1 MNKELVNSLYEQILS
16 SSPGATRVKCDLHI
30 HTPASHDFTFK
41 PLSKEEAYLNILDEA
56 VSKGIRI
63 IAITDHNTFAG
74 VRVIRSLLE
83 DFHLSE
89 KYRDLLILCGIEIT
103 CFSKHLL
110 AIFPDSFGEKQQE
123 KFLDD
128 IGIDESVRGSEDAL
142 ADNLGPALL
151 IEKIANNGGFAI
163 LAHADSNKGFLHE
176 LCEGSTHE
184 SDLKFVG
191 KSLAKIIRSAGLLG
205 VQCNSDAKTA
215 KLKTRL
221 QNKDYLRK
229 DNPLAY
235 IRCSDCHGVIANGEY
250 TGKSGKAIGST
261 YSEVKLSDFSFE
273 ALKMALQDSEM
284 RVCDSSQASDYAF
297 IEGVAV
303 QSAIFDN
310 SGGYAVFRFSNE
322 LNCII
327 GSRGTGKTT
336 LLEIMQSVIMP
347 NALKG
352 ESINKAFG
360 KYDSAVVFL
369 NYNNM
374 VYAISAEP
382 KKKEDSY
389 TGGVSYEQG
398 LKIYLKQVGNKQFSV
413 LPKGQDVQ
421 FLKAFLTAGYQQRQL
436 FDYSRDPD
444 KVLEIVDD
452 FINWK
457 KHNEFAK
464 VTNTIKHL
472 TEQLEER
479 LKRISKARREAD
491 IGFLEYADTSGE
503 TTIIARLIGNINDQK
518 KRLTKLRT
526 DMICELNSVLIGKVR
541 LIPTH
546 KLSVFDWRDD
556 AESIAASASRLADKS
571 YTHTD
576 KIERCLEKAYTL
588 ACYAGSFDFYLL
600 LLSQDYDE
608 ICDRYKMPD
617 NISTKDLLHIRQSIH
632 EDHIQIFINDGLK
645 LEYNINAGTQ
655 FDDNF
660 KDNTQISMGQNAV
673 ALLLLILN
681 AAYNMDD
688 TRPLLMDQPEDDL
701 DNSYIFT
708 TLVWEFRK
716 SKQKRQ
722 VIISTHNPN
731 IPVAAD
737 AENILVLRYNGHHGY
752 LSHNGAIDSKEIAGD
767 VLEIMEGGKEAIKCR
782 MEKYNTRCSYDT

>member
-1 MNKELVNSLYEQILS
+1 MNKELVNSLYKQILS
-16 SSPGATRVKCDLHI
+16 SSPGATRVKFDLHI
-30 HTPASHDFTFK
+30 HTPASHDFAFK

-56 VSKGIRI
+56 IAQGIRI

-74 VRVIRSLLE
+74 VRAIRSMLQNH
-83 DFHLSE
+83 HLAE
-89 KYRDLLILCGIEIT
+89 KYKELLILCGIEIT
-103 CFSKHLL
+103 SFSKHIL
-110 AIFPDSFGEKQQE
+110 AIFPDSFGEKQQD

-163 LAHADSNKGFLHE
+163 LAHADSDKGFLHE
-176 LCEGSTHE
+176 LCESSTHE
-184 SDLKFVG
+184 SDLKFTG
-191 KSLAKIIRSAGLLG
+191 KSLAKIIRSTGLLG
-205 VQCNSDAKTA
+205 VQCNSDFNTI
-215 KLKTRL
+215 KLRKKLENR
-221 QNKDYLRK
+221 DYLRK
-229 DNPLAY
+229 DNPLAF
-235 IRCSDCHGVIANGEY
+235 IKCSDCHGVIVNGEH
-250 TGKSGKAIGST
+250 TSKSGKAIGST
-261 YSEVKLSDFSFE
+261 YSEVKLSEFSFE
-273 ALKMALQDSEM
+273 SLKMALQDSEM
-284 RVCDSSQASDYAF
+284 RVCDGSQVSDNAF

-336 LLEIMQSVIMP
+336 LLEIMQSIIMP
-347 NALKG
+347 NAFKG
-352 ESINKAFG
+352 EAINKAFG
-360 KYDSAVVFL
+360 KYDAAVVFL
-369 NYNNM
+369 NYNNI
-374 VYAISAEP
+374 VYAISAKP

-389 TGGVSYEQG
+389 TGEVSYDQG
-398 LKIYLKQVGNKQFSV
+398 LKIYLKQVGSKQFSV

-421 FLKAFLTAGYQQRQL
+421 FLEAFLTAGYQQRQL

-457 KHNEFAK
+457 KHDEFAK

-472 TEQLEER
+472 TKQLEE
-479 LKRISKARREAD
+479 LLERITKARRATD
-491 IGFLEYADTSGE
+491 TGFLEYADASGD
-503 TTIIARLIGNINDQK
+503 TKIITRLIGNINDQK
-518 KRLTKLRT
+518 KKLTKLRT
-526 DMICELNSVLIGKVR
+526 EMIDELNSVLIGKVR
-541 LIPTH
+541 LIPKH
-546 KLSVFDWRDD
+546 KLSDSDWRYDTR
-556 AESIAASASRLADKS
+556 SIASSASWLTGKS
-571 YTHTD
+571 YTHTV
-576 KIERCLEKAYTL
+576 KIERCLEKAYKL

-617 NISTKDLLHIRQSIH
+617 NISTKDLLDIRRSIH

-660 KDNTQISMGQNAV
+660 KDNSQISMGQNAV

-701 DNSYIFT
+701 DNSYIFS
-708 TLVWEFRK
+708 TLVKEFRK

-752 LSHNGAIDSKEIAGD
+752 LSRNGAIDSKKIAGD
-767 VLEIMEGGKEAIKCR
+767 VLEIMEGGKEAIKRR
-782 MEKYNTRCSYDT
+782 MEKYNTRYANNI